1 MEDVKKKSDVEEDW
15 SVGLWINSNM
25 QYSIFN
31 LKHGIPKYFLTLFLL
46 FNVLFAQSSW
56 TNYGWQIYENAG
68 DASSIAMGN
77 TTIAD
82 DHGVAVIW
90 NPAIKG
96 SNSYRNFTYGHQSR
110 FAGIIQSD
118 LISFPFSTKNDR
130 TFNVLLLHESVTK
143 IPNTQNLLLDWGLDG
158 VPNTGDMGENNG
170 YLDEGERLNNDNIT
184 YFNQHQVGIQLSTQ
198 FLIYGFD
205 FGVAVKSLF
214 HTLGDH
220 FGSGIGLD
228 IGMTKSFWTNSNI
241 GLSIRNLIPGLIVW
255 DNGFTELS
263 KPLISAGISQSV
275 RLPKIQIEFIILSDI
290 IFQVYNESLSD
301 DFHIGSTGG
310 NWRTGAELSYNKK
323 IHIRLGRSQYGF
335 YSTGLGISWTN
346 FELNYAYQLNSE
358 SIDLGTNHVLSFA
371 INSKWF
377 VNKLKQ
383 KKEEI

>member
-1 MEDVKKKSDVEEDW
+1 MEDVKKRSDVEEDW
-15 SVGLWINSNM
+15 GVGLIVNM
-25 QYSIFN
+25 QHSIFN
-31 LKHGIPKYFLTLFLL
+31 LKRRIPKYFLTLLLL

-56 TNYGWQIYENAG
+56 TKYGWQIYENAG

-82 DHGVAVIW
+82 NHGVAVLW

-96 SNSYRNFTYGHQSR
+96 SNNYRNFTYGHQSR

-118 LISFPFSTKNDR
+118 LVSFPFSTKNDR

-184 YFNQHQVGIQLSTQ
+184 YFNQRQVGIQLSTQ

-205 FGVAVKSLF
+205 FGVSVKSLF

-275 RLPKIQIEFIILSDI
+275 KLPKIQIEFIILSDI
-290 IFQVYNESLSD
+290 IFQVYNKSLSD

-310 NWRTGAELSYNKK
+310 NWRTGAELSYNKT

-358 SIDLGTNHVLSFA
+358 SIDLGTNHVLSFT

>member
-1 MEDVKKKSDVEEDW
+1 MEDVKKRSDVEEDW
-15 SVGLWINSNM
+15 GVGLIVNM
-25 QYSIFN
+25 QHSIFN
-31 LKHGIPKYFLTLFLL
+31 LKRRIPKYFLTLLLL

-56 TNYGWQIYENAG
+56 TKYGWQIYENAG

-82 DHGVAVIW
+82 NHGVAVLW

-96 SNSYRNFTYGHQSR
+96 SNNYRNFTYGHQSR

-118 LISFPFSTKNDR
+118 LVSFPFSTKNDR

-184 YFNQHQVGIQLSTQ
+184 YFNQRQVGIQLSTQ

-205 FGVAVKSLF
+205 FGVAIKSLF

-275 RLPKIQIEFIILSDI
+275 KLPKIQIEFIILSDI
-290 IFQVYNESLSD
+290 IFQVYNKSLSD

-310 NWRTGAELSYNKK
+310 NWRTGAELSYNKT

-358 SIDLGTNHVLSFA
+358 SIDLGTNHVLSFT